1 MSRRLERINALL
13 RQEISR
19 IVSTELSDPR
29 LSSLLTISRVKC
41 SADLSRASVYV
52 SLLDDGSSDT
62 ISALRSSAGVIR
74 RALRVLD
81 LKRIPQLAFH
91 VDDSVQ
97 KGNEVLRLLDK
108 VSSSERADR

>member
-1 MSRRLERINALL
+1 MSRRLERVNALL

-19 IVSTELSDPR
+19 IISTGLADPR
-29 LSSLLTISRVKC
+29 LSSLHTVTRVKC

-52 SLLDDGSSDT
+52 SILDERGSDT

-74 RALRVLD
+74 RELRGLS
-81 LKRIPQLAFH
+81 LKRIPQLIFH

-97 KGNEVLRLLDK
+97 AGDEVLRLLDEL
-108 VSSSERADR
+108 SASERAAG